1 MNRQFFLN
9 ALDISRDIDFAFD
22 GGRQTQSQSKI
33 QKEKKCHDNTIKND
47 ANFATCCLTFFLIS
61 IIYSDLLES
70 WSWYTGIFLFFFY
83 LKI

>member
-33 QKEKKCHDNTIKND
+33 QKEKNVMTIPLRMMQILRH
-47 ANFATCCLTFFLIS
+47 AVS
-61 IIYSDLLES
+61 
-70 WSWYTGIFLFFFY
+70 LFFS
-83 LKI
+83 